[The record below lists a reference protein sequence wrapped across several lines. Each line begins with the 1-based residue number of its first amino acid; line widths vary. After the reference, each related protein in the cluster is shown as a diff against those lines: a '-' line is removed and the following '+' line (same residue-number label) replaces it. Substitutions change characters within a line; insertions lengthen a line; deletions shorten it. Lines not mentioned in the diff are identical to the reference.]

1 MFASIWR
8 FRSALGR
15 IYISAERKGCWFSFL
30 KRRAAYLFISC
41 CRLDLRAKREENKMC
56 RFGWWTP
63 FKTILLWPAVSLAL
77 QPVLSVWMEGD
88 CFSSGLWGQGDGEMI
103 NESQKCCSRWTVN
116 ATGLRTRS
124 ENVTLR
130 YMQAVCPKAESSSP
144 ALSQPES
151 SRRSWWSCS
160 RYFMACQK
168 RPCEKR
174 HTDLSSSLFQLFAHL
189 CPWKQSPERC
199 HILFWACSNRFT
211 SSGPLGNLSDVCHWS
226 WRCKLAATE
235 KILVFLRLK
244 VMFCQPWLQ
253 L

>member
-1 MFASIWR
+1 
-8 FRSALGR
+8 
-15 IYISAERKGCWFSFL
+15 
-30 KRRAAYLFISC
+30 
-41 CRLDLRAKREENKMC
+41 
-56 RFGWWTP
+56 
-63 FKTILLWPAVSLAL
+63 
-77 QPVLSVWMEGD
+77 MEGD

-130 YMQAVCPKAESSSP
+130 YMQAVCPKAGSSSP

-168 RPCEKR
+168 KPCEKR

-189 CPWKQSPERC
+189 CPWKTESREVPHPLLSSQQQVHKLRSFREPLGC
-199 HILFWACSNRFT
+199 LSLILKMQIGSNREDFGFPEVK
-211 SSGPLGNLSDVCHWS
+211 SNVLSTVAS
-226 WRCKLAATE
+226 TLN
-235 KILVFLRLK
+235 
-244 VMFCQPWLQ
+244 
-253 L
+253 